1 MRQMLKAYNTR
12 KHGPVYAWQAASKH
26 VARVITWRDTME
38 LVHHSDLNPF
48 HDLSEEGVVEVMHL
62 QKRVDEVMS
71 PHKDGRVLK
80 YSPMNRVGIGNRIFD
95 GPLFNNAVYGED
107 ESEEPIHKLRW
118 QNSQHV
124 RNVEYVDISGIGRYL
139 VRRVHKG
146 SRVFRAYLNN
156 VPTSFMGD
164 MPEVKSMVERSVRAA
179 HMNAK

>member
-1 MRQMLKAYNTR
+1 VRQMLKAYNTR

-95 GPLFNNAVYGED
+95 GP
-107 ESEEPIHKLRW
+107 IHKLRW